1 MPLIQILLALRRGRP
16 PVVGEPLYPDGRQHQ
31 VDLECRGGNRR
42 GVVAPEHFWAISLP
56 RAHPHR
62 DIASGDRRLSRG
74 CDSRNRTNDRPDVSC
89 QIRKMTRGRY
99 AVMEDHH
106 ETN

>member
-1 MPLIQILLALRRGRP
+1 VSLNTVERNRDYASLSNSVGPDRRGRP

-42 GVVAPEHFWAISLP
+42 GVVALEHFWAISLP

-62 DIASGDRRLSRG
+62 DIARSDGQLS
-74 CDSRNRTNDRPDVSC
+74 
-89 QIRKMTRGRY
+89 
-99 AVMEDHH
+99 
-106 ETN
+106 